1 VIAAAVL
8 AIQLTLV
15 PVEVCVQSP
24 DPPADDWHWRTVDG
38 RKCWHRADRLLP
50 REDLFW
56 EYDAQELDAAEGVTV
71 LDRKHYRPEDLRRRV
86 ESPDSSRAERKKR
99 RWERRHRRHR
109 DDDDDD

>member
-24 DPPADDWHWRTVDG
+24 EPPPAADWHWRTVDG

-56 EYDAQELDAAEGVTV
+56 EYDAQELDAAEGATV

-86 ESPDSSRAERKKR
+86 ESPDSSRKLR
-99 RWERRHRRHR
+99 RRHRRHR
-109 DDDDDD
+109 DDDDD